1 VAPFDW
7 TAELVESL
15 CANIAGGMSVREACA
30 EPGAPSEPTV
40 YRKMSADPEFAAKLS
55 EARAAQQEREADVCV
70 ELADGATPE
79 DWQVVKLRI
88 WARQW
93 RAAKLAPKKYG
104 DKQQVE
110 HSGAIDTAGA
120 IIAARKARGGR

>member
-1 VAPFDW
+1 MAPFDW
-7 TAELVESL
+7 TDEVVNSL

-30 EPGAPSEPTV
+30 QPGAPSEPTV
-40 YRKMSADPEFAAKLS
+40 YRKMAADLAFAEKLS
-55 EARAAQQEREADVCV
+55 EARASQQEREADVCV
-70 ELADGATPE
+70 ELADSATLE
-79 DWQVVKLRI
+79 NWQVVKLRI

-120 IIAARKARGGR
+120 IIAARERSGRK